1 MAVLQMQKLTI
12 CAMKK
17 DRKAVLELLQKMGTV
32 ECIPD
37 LEGSE
42 VFRRMDTTSQRMQ
55 FEKNFS
61 LAEQALEVLDQYDP
75 VKSSLFAS
83 LAGKELIEADD
94 LSQVV
99 AQVGAIMTKVRELL
113 ALQRKISD
121 ARSLIQKKEAA
132 IEGLKPWAA
141 LDVPMK
147 CQGTVHTALLYGTLG
162 PEYTQAMIE
171 GALRERLPE
180 IKTVEAEI
188 LSADKD
194 QVCLAVVCMKK
205 DAAAVEEALRAEGF
219 ARRLSV
225 SERTPAQRIAKRKE
239 EIREIEKE
247 ISELESQIH
256 AMAPMREDFRRV
268 SDYFRIR
275 SEKYRVLGDLIQ
287 SKQTFIIS
295 GYIMKRDAART
306 VDRLNSRFDLMAEVT
321 EIPEDEDAPVQL
333 ANNGFSRNWEGILES
348 YGLPHK
354 GEIDPTFIMSLC
366 YVFLFGLMLS
376 DAAYGLIMAVA
387 CFIVLKKFPR
397 MGEGMHKS
405 LTMFMWCGVSTVFW
419 GLMFGGFFGDMLK
432 VVANVFFGV
441 QNEATLAFLGGDWAL
456 WFVPLNDPM
465 TMLMWSLLFGV
476 IHLFLGLGLKGYSL
490 LKEGKTMDA
499 LCDVGLWYLFLLGL
513 LGLLLPS
520 ELFAS
525 IAGWQEV
532 TFPAWVN
539 PLSLAFIAVGG
550 LGILF
555 FSARDNKNFGLRI
568 ALGAYDIY
576 GVTSWLSD
584 VLSYSRLLALGLA
597 TGVIAQVVNSM
608 GSMFGSSVVGAVLF
622 IIIFII
628 GHSLN
633 LAINLLGA
641 YLHTNRL
648 QYVEFFG
655 KFYEGGGRPFDPFR
669 ENTKYVDIKEEKLS

>member
-1 MAVLQMQKLTI
+1 
-12 CAMKK
+12 
-17 DRKAVLELLQKMGTV
+17 
-32 ECIPD
+32 
-37 LEGSE
+37 
-42 VFRRMDTTSQRMQ
+42 
-55 FEKNFS
+55 
-61 LAEQALEVLDQYDP
+61 
-75 VKSSLFAS
+75 
-83 LAGKELIEADD
+83 
-94 LSQVV
+94 
-99 AQVGAIMTKVRELL
+99 
-113 ALQRKISD
+113 
-121 ARSLIQKKEAA
+121 
-132 IEGLKPWAA
+132 
-141 LDVPMK
+141 
-147 CQGTVHTALLYGTLG
+147 VH
-162 PEYTQAMIE
+162 
-171 GALRERLPE
+171 
-180 IKTVEAEI
+180 
-188 LSADKD
+188 
-194 QVCLAVVCMKK
+194 
-205 DAAAVEEALRAEGF
+205 
-219 ARRLSV
+219 
-225 SERTPAQRIAKRKE
+225 
-239 EIREIEKE
+239 
-247 ISELESQIH
+247 
-256 AMAPMREDFRRV
+256 
-268 SDYFRIR
+268 
-275 SEKYRVLGDLIQ
+275 
-287 SKQTFIIS
+287 
-295 GYIMKRDAART
+295 
-306 VDRLNSRFDLMAEVT
+306 
-321 EIPEDEDAPVQL
+321 
-333 ANNGFSRNWEGILES
+333 
-348 YGLPHK
+348 
-354 GEIDPTFIMSLC
+354 
-366 YVFLFGLMLS
+366 
-376 DAAYGLIMAVA
+376 
-387 CFIVLKKFPR
+387 
-397 MGEGMHKS
+397 
-405 LTMFMWCGVSTVFW
+405 
-419 GLMFGGFFGDMLK
+419 
-432 VVANVFFGV
+432 
-441 QNEATLAFLGGDWAL
+441 NEATLAFLGGDWAL

-476 IHLFLGLGLKGYSL
+476 IHLFLGLGLKGYTL
-490 LKEGKTMDA
+490 LKEGKPMDA

-641 YLHTNRL
+641 YVHTNRL

>member
-42 VFRRMDTTSQRMQ
+42 VFKRMDTTSQRMQ

-75 VKSSLFAS
+75 VKTSLFAS

-113 ALQRKISD
+113 GLQRKISD
-121 ARSLIQKKEAA
+121 ARSTIQKKEAA
-132 IEGLKPWAA
+132 IEGLKPWAG

-147 CQGTVHTALLYGTLG
+147 CQGTAHTALLYGTLG
-162 PEYTQAMIE
+162 PEYTQSMIDA
-171 GALRERLPE
+171 ALHERLPDIE
-180 IKTVEAEI
+180 AVETEI

-219 ARRLSV
+219 ARRFSV
-225 SERTPAQRIAKRKE
+225 SERTPAERMAKRQE

-247 ISELESQIH
+247 ITELEAQIH
-256 AMAPMREDFRRV
+256 AMASMREDFRRV

-275 SEKYRVLGDLIQ
+275 SEKYKVLGDLIQ

-295 GYIMKRDAART
+295 GYIMKRDASRT
-306 VDRLNSRFDLMAEVT
+306 VDRLNSQFDLMAEVT
-321 EIPEDEDAPVQL
+321 EIPEDEEAPVQL

-348 YGLPHK
+348 YGLPHR
-354 GEIDPTFIMSLC
+354 GEIDPTCIMSLC

-397 MGEGMHKS
+397 MADGMHKS

-476 IHLFLGLGLKGYSL
+476 IHLFLGLGLKGYTL
-490 LKEGKTMDA
+490 LKEGKPMDA

-525 IAGWQEV
+525 IAGWQGV
-532 TFPAWVN
+532 VFPSWIGSA
-539 PLSLAFIAVGG
+539 SLAFIAVGG

-608 GSMFGSSVVGAVLF
+608 GSMFGSSIIGAVLF

-641 YLHTNRL
+641 YVHTNRL

-655 KFYEGGGRPFDPFR
+655 KFYEGGGRPFNPFR